1 MGRAIGIDYGA
12 KRTGIS
18 VTDPLRIN
26 VNPLTTISTQDLES
40 YLKDYISKEHVD
52 LIVLGDPYHKD
63 GSPTDLNH
71 AIHNFGDKIRQYF
84 PELDIRYF
92 DERKTSLQAVDILIK
107 KGTPKQK
114 RNKEAIDQMSAILIL
129 QKYLNHI

>member
-1 MGRAIGIDYGA
+1 MARAIGIDFGA
-12 KRTGIS
+12 KRTGIA
-18 VTDPLRIN
+18 VTDPLRIS
-26 VNPLTTISTQDLES
+26 VNALASILTEELES
-40 YLKDYISKEHVD
+40 YLFHYFSKESVD

-63 GSPTDLNH
+63 GTPTDLHFLIHSFGNKLMH
-71 AIHNFGDKIRQYF
+71 AYPKTEVKYI
-84 PELDIRYF
+84 
-92 DERKTSLQAVDILIK
+92 DERNTSAQAVQVMIK